1 MEEAIA
7 KIIAVRNELETLT
20 IPATDHNT
28 ITVYGCRQILQGVVN
43 DLTELL
49 NAEKRKVQP
58 VQKKSGAAEE

>member
-1 MEEAIA
+1 MEEVIA

-28 ITVYGCRQILQGVVN
+28 ITVYGSRQILQGVVN

-49 NAEKRKVQP
+49 NTQRKTSQAEQAGPDVVK
-58 VQKKSGAAEE
+58 E